1 MSREFGIY
9 PENMEPRQWWGAR
22 AIVEKINGEW
32 RFSLLYDRQNYER
45 ESVVSDTDKA
55 DLFWWM
61 ENVMDAELQK
71 RVREDYFFRTGDE
84 LFVLTSEAGR
94 FRCEARARNSG
105 GYLYIGVWEV

>member
-45 ESVVSDTDKA
+45 
-55 DLFWWM
+55 
-61 ENVMDAELQK
+61 
-71 RVREDYFFRTGDE
+71 
-84 LFVLTSEAGR
+84 
-94 FRCEARARNSG
+94 
-105 GYLYIGVWEV
+105 